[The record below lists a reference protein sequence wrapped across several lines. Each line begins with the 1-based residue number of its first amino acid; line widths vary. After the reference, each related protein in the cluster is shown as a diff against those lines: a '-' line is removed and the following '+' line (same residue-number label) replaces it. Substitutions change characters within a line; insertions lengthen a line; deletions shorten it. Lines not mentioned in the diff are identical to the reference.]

1 MNLEKEVEAY
11 ADRVIGFKNELHSEW
26 EDAQRHIIN
35 FCKES
40 KWIQIGKIR
49 SQIEVLIEIR
59 GDYNS
64 DNRFYLDDKIEQL
77 EQQLKELENGN

>member
-1 MNLEKEVEAY
+1 MNLEKEAEAY
-11 ADRVIGFKNELHSEW
+11 ADRVIGFRNELHSEW
-26 EDAQRHIIN
+26 EDAQRHIIK

-40 KWIQIGKIR
+40 KWIEIGKTR

-59 GDYNS
+59 GDHNS